1 MITNTNNLVSIT
13 DANQNFS
20 KVAKKVDENGKVII
34 LKNNKPQYILSKFD
48 EDSLLTQNEMIITL
62 ANIILT
68 EHIDAFKELAKWL
81 DLITKLLF
89 YYNNLL

>member
-1 MITNTNNLVSIT
+1 
-13 DANQNFS
+13 
-20 KVAKKVDENGKVII
+20 
-34 LKNNKPQYILSKFD
+34 
-48 EDSLLTQNEMIITL
+48 MIITL
-62 ANIILT
+62 ANLILT